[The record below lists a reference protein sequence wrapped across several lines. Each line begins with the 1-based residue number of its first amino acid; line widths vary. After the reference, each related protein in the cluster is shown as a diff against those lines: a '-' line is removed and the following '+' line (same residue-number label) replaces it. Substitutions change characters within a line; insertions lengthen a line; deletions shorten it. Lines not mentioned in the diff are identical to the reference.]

1 MRGQSIILKEWR
13 SRASENR
20 VRKERG
26 TDQKGKLADLKMEGG
41 KRGQDMRMLGVMRG
55 QGTTEGMRGQGSAT
69 LGTKEMKE
77 SHGVETGRGNG
88 IGVLGGKEV
97 GGGVDLRDVV
107 EVVLTEVE
115 GVVLTEEEEV
125 AEEVEEDLTEDEVAE
140 EALIGGGEAEVG
152 VDEEGVGVVEVIL
165 VRTGFARV
173 ASAIGLGTGS
183 ASSVKPRNLRLVK
196 MPTLHHS
203 GKTVLNLVQGTK
215 RNLL

>member
-1 MRGQSIILKEWR
+1 
-13 SRASENR
+13 
-20 VRKERG
+20 
-26 TDQKGKLADLKMEGG
+26 
-41 KRGQDMRMLGVMRG
+41 MRMLGVMRG

-115 GVVLTEEEEV
+115 GVVLTEGEEV

-152 VDEEGVGVVEVIL
+152 VDEEGVGAEEVIL

-196 MPTLHHS
+196 MPTLHHF

>member
-13 SRASENR
+13 SQASEKR

-115 GVVLTEEEEV
+115 GVVLTEGEEV

-196 MPTLHHS
+196 MQTLHHF
-203 GKTVLNLVQGTK
+203 GKTVFNLVQGTK

>member
-1 MRGQSIILKEWR
+1 MTKQG
-13 SRASENR
+13 
-20 VRKERG
+20 
-26 TDQKGKLADLKMEGG
+26 GKAVDLKMEGG

-115 GVVLTEEEEV
+115 GVGLTEEEEV

-183 ASSVKPRNLRLVK
+183 ASNVKPRNLRLVK
-196 MPTLHHS
+196 MPTLHQF
-203 GKTVLNLVQGTK
+203 GKTVFNLVQGTK

>member
-13 SRASENR
+13 SQASENR

-115 GVVLTEEEEV
+115 GVVLTEGEEV

-196 MPTLHHS
+196 MPTWHHF
-203 GKTVLNLVQGTK
+203 GKTVFNLVQGTK

>member
-13 SRASENR
+13 SRASENM

-115 GVVLTEEEEV
+115 GVVLTEGEEV

-152 VDEEGVGVVEVIL
+152 VDEEGVGAEEVIL

-196 MPTLHHS
+196 MPTLHHI
-203 GKTVLNLVQGTK
+203 GKTVFNLVQGTK

>member
-13 SRASENR
+13 SQASEKR
-20 VRKERG
+20 VRKEKG

-115 GVVLTEEEEV
+115 GVVLTEGEEV

-140 EALIGGGEAEVG
+140 EALIGGGEAEGG

-196 MPTLHHS
+196 MPTLHHF
-203 GKTVLNLVQGTK
+203 GKTVFNLVQGTK

>member
-13 SRASENR
+13 SQASENR

-115 GVVLTEEEEV
+115 GVVLTEGEEV

-140 EALIGGGEAEVG
+140 EALIGGGEAEG
-152 VDEEGVGVVEVIL
+152 EVDEEGVGVVEVIL

-196 MPTLHHS
+196 MPTLHHF
-203 GKTVLNLVQGTK
+203 GKTVFNLVQGTK